1 MVAAYKNNLH
11 EQNVQHP
18 DTDHESEVI
27 KRSPTFTSSLVESES
42 EEGYDRHNGNVFFN
56 DEVTANVTVTNPT
69 TTVSV
74 VTENNDSEDGHTFIT
89 AL

>member
-1 MVAAYKNNLH
+1 MCERTDPFTVIVDNRTHHEIQGQILVIVPYENNLH

-42 EEGYDRHNGNVFFN
+42 EE
-56 DEVTANVTVTNPT
+56 
-69 TTVSV
+69 
-74 VTENNDSEDGHTFIT
+74 
-89 AL
+89 

>member
-1 MVAAYKNNLH
+1 MLKWAVCQRTDSFTVIIDNRPHNEIQGQILVAAYKNNLH

-42 EEGYDRHNGNVFFN
+42 EE
-56 DEVTANVTVTNPT
+56 
-69 TTVSV
+69 
-74 VTENNDSEDGHTFIT
+74 
-89 AL
+89 